1 MAPKP
6 IFFDPTGRRGRVL
19 SAFAWASGAISL
31 FSIAA
36 FVLTLVLVDW
46 PRNASNTQPQ
56 ATSSTAIQGAV
67 DPKLLKS
74 AHELAAELRER
85 ERTMAQPHPRSAAT
99 NLPIDAKL
107 PSGRSASIGFY
118 VNDDDNGYPDL
129 KRTLPHLDWFIP
141 NWMTLSG
148 PGMELS
154 TDIDQRALNY
164 IRTTKPEVAIL
175 PMVQNAAYGRF
186 DGDGL
191 ARLLADPT
199 ARGAR
204 IHAITTFLEA
214 NAFQGVTIDFE
225 NVSAAAQPN
234 LALFLRE
241 LRGALA
247 GGGYAVVL
255 AVPFDDPS
263 WPYRSYSDVTDFM
276 LLMGYDQHWEE
287 GEPGSIAGQ
296 SWFEKVL
303 DKRMQ
308 DLDPLHTIVAIGG
321 YGYDWVEGG
330 ATVELSFQEAVLS
343 AKDSDATIDLDVN
356 SSNPNFS
363 FVEDGKRHEVWFLDS
378 VTAFNEIHA
387 ADDYR
392 PAGYALWRLGSE
404 DPSVW
409 SVMGRPYE
417 APPPDGLRNIGSTQ
431 DVDIEGSGG
440 ILRVADSP
448 QTGTRT
454 FETDDRFG
462 DIVDETYTRVPTP
475 FVIRRSGDI
484 PGKVALTFDDGPD
497 PEWTPQILDI
507 LKAKGVKASFFVIGA
522 NAESY
527 PDLVQR
533 VVAEGHDL
541 GNHTFTHP
549 NLGEFPDVLVE
560 LEINA
565 NQRLIEAL
573 TGRSMRLFRAPYMGD
588 TDPTTSDE
596 IIPIEIAQSMGSTS
610 VGVSV
615 DPDDWQQP
623 SAGEIVQRVLK
634 QVNDPSP
641 ENRGNIILLHD
652 SGGDRSATVAALP
665 DLIDRLKAQ
674 GYSFVPASELAG
686 MTQAQAM
693 PQVPESSFGYLVDRP
708 VFATLGWLGHFIKA
722 LFFFAI
728 WLGVARLLFLC
739 GLALRSRAV
748 EKRRNPPELPAQQN
762 LQSVLVP
769 AYNEEKV
776 IEQTIRRILESDYP
790 NLEVIVIDDGSTDDT
805 SCVVREHFSD
815 DARVK
820 LITVANGGKAAALNR
835 GLAEARGDVIV
846 ALDADTHFQRDSI
859 RRLVRWFEDPTIGAV
874 AGNAKV
880 GNRIN
885 IITRWQAL
893 EYVTSQNLERR
904 ALATLGS
911 VTVVPGAIG
920 AWRRETL
927 LKLGGLPADT
937 LAEDQD
943 LTIAL
948 QKSGYKVLF
957 DSTAIAWTEAPDTVE
972 GLIKQRFRWVFGT
985 LQCLWKH
992 RDTTFRRRYGS
1003 LGLVAMPQTWL
1014 FQFAL
1019 TAIAPIVDLLF
1030 LSQLIVSGLDVI
1042 EHGSQFDSASLQ
1054 KVVLYYVV
1062 FLMVDLGSAALAF
1075 AIERREK
1082 LSLLGW
1088 LVLQRFG
1095 YRQLMYYVVLKAGFA
1110 ALFGPMV
1117 GWNKLDRK
1125 NTVGA
1130 EHASPA

>member
-1 MAPKP
+1 
-6 IFFDPTGRRGRVL
+6 
-19 SAFAWASGAISL
+19 
-31 FSIAA
+31 
-36 FVLTLVLVDW
+36 
-46 PRNASNTQPQ
+46 
-56 ATSSTAIQGAV
+56 
-67 DPKLLKS
+67 
-74 AHELAAELRER
+74 
-85 ERTMAQPHPRSAAT
+85 
-99 NLPIDAKL
+99 
-107 PSGRSASIGFY
+107 
-118 VNDDDNGYPDL
+118 
-129 KRTLPHLDWFIP
+129 
-141 NWMTLSG
+141 
-148 PGMELS
+148 
-154 TDIDQRALNY
+154 
-164 IRTTKPEVAIL
+164 
-175 PMVQNAAYGRF
+175 
-186 DGDGL
+186 
-191 ARLLADPT
+191 
-199 ARGAR
+199 
-204 IHAITTFLEA
+204 
-214 NAFQGVTIDFE
+214 
-225 NVSAAAQPN
+225 
-234 LALFLRE
+234 
-241 LRGALA
+241 
-247 GGGYAVVL
+247 
-255 AVPFDDPS
+255 
-263 WPYRSYSDVTDFM
+263 
-276 LLMGYDQHWEE
+276 
-287 GEPGSIAGQ
+287 
-296 SWFEKVL
+296 
-303 DKRMQ
+303 
-308 DLDPLHTIVAIGG
+308 
-321 YGYDWVEGG
+321 
-330 ATVELSFQEAVLS
+330 
-343 AKDSDATIDLDVN
+343 
-356 SSNPNFS
+356 
-363 FVEDGKRHEVWFLDS
+363 
-378 VTAFNEIHA
+378 
-387 ADDYR
+387 
-392 PAGYALWRLGSE
+392 
-404 DPSVW
+404 
-409 SVMGRPYE
+409 MGRAYD
-417 APPPDGLRNIGSTQ
+417 APPPDGLRKIGRTQ

-448 QTGTRT
+448 QTGNRT
-454 FETDDRFG
+454 FETDKRFG

-475 FVIRRSGDI
+475 FVIQRSGDV
-484 PGKVALTFDDGPD
+484 PGKLALTFDDGPD

-533 VVAEGHDL
+533 IVAEGHDL

-549 NLGEFPDVLVE
+549 NLGEFPDVLVK

-596 IIPIEIAQSMGSTS
+596 IVPIEIAQSMGSTS

-623 SAGEIVQRVLK
+623 SADEIVQRVLS
-634 QVNDPSP
+634 QVNDPNP
-641 ENRGNIILLHD
+641 ETRGNIILLHD
-652 SGGDRSATVAALP
+652 FGGDRSATVAALP
-665 DLIDRLKAQ
+665 DLIDTLKAQ

-693 PQVPESSFGYLVDRP
+693 PQVPQSSFGYLVDRP
-708 VFATLGWLGHFIKA
+708 VFATLGWLGHFVRT
-722 LFFFAI
+722 LFFVAI
-728 WLGVARLLFLC
+728 WLGIARLVFLC
-739 GLALRSRAV
+739 GLALRNRVV
-748 EKRRNPPELPAQQN
+748 EKRRIPPELPSPPN

-776 IEQTIRRILESDYP
+776 IEQTIRRILASDYP
-790 NLEVIVIDDGSTDDT
+790 NLEVIVIDDGSTDNT
-805 SCVVREHFSD
+805 SGVVREYFSD
-815 DARVK
+815 DPRVK

-859 RRLVRWFEDPTIGAV
+859 SRLVRWFQDPAIGAV

-904 ALATLGS
+904 ALATLGC

-920 AWRRETL
+920 AWRREAL
-927 LKLGGLPADT
+927 VKLGGFPAHT

-948 QKSGYKVLF
+948 QKAGYKVLF

-972 GLIKQRFRWVFGT
+972 GLIKQRFRWAFGT

-992 RDTTFRRRYGS
+992 RDTTFSRRHGS

-1019 TAIAPIVDLLF
+1019 TAIAPVVDLLF
-1030 LSQLIVSGLDVI
+1030 LWQLIVSGLDVI

-1075 AIERREK
+1075 AMERREK
-1082 LSLLGW
+1082 LTLLPW

-1125 NTVGA
+1125 STVAA

>member
-6 IFFDPTGRRGRVL
+6 IFFDPTGKRGRVL
-19 SAFAWASGAISL
+19 SVLAWVSGTISL

-36 FVLTLVLVDW
+36 FVLTLVIVDW
-46 PRNASNTQPQ
+46 PGNASTTQLHPSGT
-56 ATSSTAIQGAV
+56 ATRGVIES
-67 DPKLLKS
+67 KLAQS
-74 AHELAAELRER
+74 AHELAAVLRER
-85 ERTMAQPHPRSAAT
+85 ERTLAQSHSRSPAS
-99 NLPIDAKL
+99 NLPINAKL

-118 VNDDDNGYPDL
+118 VNDDDNSYPDL
-129 KRTLPHLDWFIP
+129 KRALPHLDWFIP

-148 PGMELS
+148 SGMELS
-154 TDIDQRALNY
+154 TNIDTRALNY
-164 IRTTKPEVAIL
+164 IRKTKPEVAIL
-175 PMVQNAAYGRF
+175 PMVQNAMDGRF
-186 DGDGL
+186 DGNGL
-191 ARLLADPT
+191 ARFLADPI
-199 ARGAR
+199 ARSAR
-204 IHAITTFLEA
+204 IRAIKTFLEA
-214 NAFQGVTIDFE
+214 NTFQGVTIDFE

-234 LALFLRE
+234 MALFLHE

-263 WPYRSYSDVTDFM
+263 WPYRRYSDVTDFM

-296 SWFEKVL
+296 SWFEKTL

-308 DLDPLHTIVAIGG
+308 DLDPSHTIVAIGG
-321 YGYDWVEGG
+321 YGYDWIEGSP
-330 ATVELSFQEAVLS
+330 TVELSFQDAVLS
-343 AKDSDATIDLDVN
+343 AKDSDTNIDFDVN
-356 SSNPNFS
+356 SSNPHFS
-363 FVEDGKRHEVWFLDS
+363 FIEGGKRHEVWFMDG

-409 SVMGRPYE
+409 SVMGRAYD
-417 APPPDGLRNIGSTQ
+417 APPPDELRDIGRTQ

-484 PGKVALTFDDGPD
+484 PGEVALTFDDGPD
-497 PEWTPQILDI
+497 PEWTPRILDI

-533 VVAEGHDL
+533 IVAEGHDL

-549 NLGEFPDVLVE
+549 NLGELPDVLVE

-596 IIPIEIAQSMGSTS
+596 IIPIEIAQSMGSIS

-623 SAGEIVQRVLK
+623 LVDEIVQRVLD
-634 QVNDPSP
+634 QVSDPNP
-641 ENRGNIILLHD
+641 ETRGNIILLHD

-665 DLIDRLKAQ
+665 ELIDRLKAR

-686 MTQAQAM
+686 MTQPQAM
-693 PQVPESSFGYLVDRP
+693 PRVSQSSFGYLVDWP
-708 VFATLGWLGHFIKA
+708 VFATLGWLSHFLKA

-728 WLGVARLLFLC
+728 WLGIARLLFLC
-739 GLALRSRAV
+739 GLALLN
-748 EKRRNPPELPAQQN
+748 RRVRRIPPELPAPPN

-769 AYNEEKV
+769 AYNEGKV
-776 IEQTIRRILESDYP
+776 IEQTVRRILASDYP
-790 NLEVIVIDDGSTDDT
+790 NLEVIIIDDGSTDNT
-805 SCVVREHFSD
+805 SSVVRDHFSD
-815 DARVK
+815 DPRVK

-835 GLAEARGDVIV
+835 GLLEARGAMIV
-846 ALDADTHFQRDSI
+846 ALDADTHYQRDLI
-859 RRLVRWFEDPTIGAV
+859 GRLVRWFEDPTIGAV

-893 EYVTSQNLERR
+893 EYVVSQNLERR
-904 ALATLGS
+904 ALATLGC

-920 AWRRETL
+920 AWRREML
-927 LKLGGLPADT
+927 VKLGGFPAHT

-972 GLIKQRFRWVFGT
+972 GLIKQRFRWAFGT

-1019 TAIAPIVDLLF
+1019 TAMAPMVDLLF
-1030 LSQLIVSGLDVI
+1030 LWQLMVSGLDVL

-1054 KVVLYYVV
+1054 KVVLYYVL
-1062 FLMVDLGSAALAF
+1062 FQIVDLGSAALAF
-1075 AIERREK
+1075 AIEGKEK
-1082 LSLLGW
+1082 LSLLRW
-1088 LVLQRFG
+1088 LRASALRLSAVDVLCRPQGRICRTIRANG
-1095 YRQLMYYVVLKAGFA
+1095 RL
-1110 ALFGPMV
+1110 
-1117 GWNKLDRK
+1117 
-1125 NTVGA
+1125 
-1130 EHASPA
+1130 E

>member
-1 MAPKP
+1 MASKP

-19 SAFAWASGAISL
+19 SVLAWASGAISL
-31 FSIAA
+31 LSIAA
-36 FVLTLVLVDW
+36 FALTLSIVDW
-46 PRNASNTQPQ
+46 PGTASTAQPRDSSAT
-56 ATSSTAIQGAV
+56 ATSQAV
-67 DPKLLKS
+67 DPRLLKS
-74 AHELAAELRER
+74 ARELAAELREK
-85 ERTMAQPHPRSAAT
+85 ERTLAQPLPRSGAT
-99 NLPIDAKL
+99 SLPIAAKL
-107 PSGRSASIGFY
+107 PSGRSTSIGFY

-129 KRTLPHLDWFIP
+129 KRALPHLDWFVP
-141 NWMTLSG
+141 SWMTVSG
-148 PGMELS
+148 PAMELS
-154 TDIDQRALNY
+154 THIDDRALTY
-164 IRTTKPEVAIL
+164 IRKTKPEVAIL
-175 PMVQNAAYGRF
+175 PMIQNAVDGRF
-186 DGDGL
+186 DGKGL
-191 ARLLADPT
+191 ASFLADPS
-199 ARGAR
+199 ARSAR
-204 IHAITTFLEA
+204 ISAIRTFLET

-225 NVSAAAQPN
+225 NVPAAAQPN
-234 LALFLRE
+234 LARFLRE
-241 LRGALA
+241 LRGSLA

-255 AVPFDDPS
+255 AVPFDDQS
-263 WPYRSYSDVTDFM
+263 WPYRSYADVTDFM

-296 SWFEKVL
+296 SWFEKTL

-308 DLDPLHTIVAIGG
+308 DLDPSRTIVAIGG
-321 YGYDWVEGG
+321 YGYDWIQGSP
-330 ATVELSFQEAVLS
+330 TVELSFQEAVLS
-343 AKDSDATIDLDVN
+343 AKDSDAKIDFDVD
-356 SSNPNFS
+356 SSNPHFS
-363 FVEDGKRHEVWFLDS
+363 FVEDGKRHEVWFLDGA
-378 VTAFNEIHA
+378 TAFNEIHA

-404 DPSVW
+404 DPSIW
-409 SVMGRPYE
+409 SVMGRAYG
-417 APPPDGLRNIGSTQ
+417 APPPDELRNIDTAK

-475 FVIRRSGDI
+475 YVIRRSGDV

-497 PEWTPQILDI
+497 QEWTPQILDI
-507 LKAKGVKASFFVIGA
+507 LKAKGVKASFFVIGD

-533 VVAEGHDL
+533 IVAEGHDL

-549 NLGEFPDVLVE
+549 NLGEFPDVLVK

-596 IIPIEIAQSMGSTS
+596 IVPIEIAQSMGSTS

-615 DPDDWQQP
+615 DPDDWERP
-623 SAGEIVQRVLK
+623 SASQIVQRVID
-634 QVNDPSP
+634 QVNDPNP
-641 ENRGNIILLHD
+641 ELKGNIILLHD

-665 DLIDRLKAQ
+665 ELIDRLRAQ
-674 GYSFVPASELAG
+674 GYSFVPVSELAG
-686 MTQAQAM
+686 MTQAEAM
-693 PQVPESSFGYLVDRP
+693 PPVSESSFGYLVDRP
-708 VFATLGWLGHFIKA
+708 VFATLGWLGHLFKS
-722 LFFFAI
+722 LFFVAI
-728 WLGVARLLFLC
+728 WLGIARLLFLC
-739 GLALRSRAV
+739 GLALRSWAA
-748 EKRRNPPELPAQQN
+748 EKRRVPPELPAQPH
-762 LQSVLVP
+762 LQTVLVP

-776 IEQTIRRILESDYP
+776 IEQTIRRILASDYR
-790 NLEVIVIDDGSTDDT
+790 NLEIIVIDDGSADNT
-805 SCVVREHFSD
+805 SGVVREHFSGD
-815 DARVK
+815 PRVK
-820 LITVANGGKAAALNR
+820 LITIANGGKAAALNR
-835 GLAEARGDVIV
+835 GLAEAGGDVIV
-846 ALDADTHFQRDSI
+846 ALDADTHFQRDTI
-859 RRLVRWFEDPTIGAV
+859 RRLVRWFADPAIGAV

-904 ALATLGS
+904 ALAALGC

-927 LKLGGLPADT
+927 VALGGFPAQT

-948 QKSGYKVLF
+948 QKSGHKVLF

-972 GLIKQRFRWVFGT
+972 SLIKQRFRWAFGT

-992 RDTTFRRRYGS
+992 RDTTFSRRYGS

-1014 FQFAL
+1014 FQFLL
-1019 TAIAPIVDLLF
+1019 TATAPLVDLLF
-1030 LSQLIVSGLDVI
+1030 LWQLIVSGLDLL

-1054 KVVLYYVV
+1054 KVVLYYAV

-1075 AIERREK
+1075 AMERREK
-1082 LSLLGW
+1082 LSLLRW

-1095 YRQLMYYVVLKAGFA
+1095 YRQLMYYVVLKAGLA

-1125 NTVGA
+1125 STVA
-1130 EHASPA
+1130 ADHASAA